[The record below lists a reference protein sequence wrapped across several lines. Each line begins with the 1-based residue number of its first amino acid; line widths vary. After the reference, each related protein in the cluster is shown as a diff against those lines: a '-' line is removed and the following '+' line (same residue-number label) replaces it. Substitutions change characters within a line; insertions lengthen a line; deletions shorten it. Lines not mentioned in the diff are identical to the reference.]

1 MSVTA
6 LFKSQPED
14 FFVEEVLGFEPCGEG
29 EHLFVLI
36 EKRGMNTQWAAKLLA
51 EACGLKERDVSHSG
65 LKDRHAVTRQWL
77 SVWLPGKE
85 DPDLSA
91 IESDE
96 LKILKTARHNKKLR
110 IGTHKANRFEIV
122 LREVSDQAQAEEALS
137 AIAANGFANIFGDQR
152 FGHDDRN
159 LKVFEEVLA
168 GKRMKKPRQ
177 SMAISA
183 ARSLLF
189 NQVAAHR
196 QAKGLMG
203 TVILGDVLMLAGSH
217 SVFVAEEAELTSLQQ
232 RLDEGDVQ
240 LTGPLWG
247 RGGVKPL
254 EEAAALELEACAEHG
269 AFTEGLERLASSDRR
284 PLWLKPAISWQWQG
298 QDLTLGF
305 TLPTG
310 SFATALLANV
320 AELVEPERRTE
331 AQA

>member
-1 MSVTA
+1 MVNA
-6 LFKSQPED
+6 LFKQLPED
-14 FFVEEVLGFEPCGEG
+14 FFVEEVLGFEPAGEG

-36 EKRGMNTQWAAKLLA
+36 EKRGMNTGWAAKLLA

-85 DPDLSA
+85 DPDLSS

-96 LKILKTARHNKKLR
+96 LKVLTTVRHNKKLR

-122 LREVSDQAQAEEALS
+122 LREVSDVAAAEQALHQVSEQ
-137 AIAANGFANIFGDQR
+137 GFANLFGGQR

-159 LKVFEEVLA
+159 IKVFEDVLA

-177 SMAISA
+177 GMAISA

-189 NQVAAHR
+189 NQVALYR
-196 QAKGLMG
+196 QQQGMIQQVLA
-203 TVILGDVLMLAGSH
+203 GDVLMLAGSH
-217 SVFVAEEAELTSLQQ
+217 SVFVAEEGELETLQQ
-232 RLDEGDVQ
+232 RLAEGDVQ

-247 RGGVKPL
+247 KGGVTPL
-254 EEAAALELEACAEHG
+254 HQAGELESRAVEAY
-269 AFTEGLERLASSDRR
+269 ASYTEGLEKLANGARR
-284 PLWLKPAISWQWQG
+284 PLWLKPDLSWQWQESN
-298 QDLTLGF
+298 LTLSF

-310 SFATALLANV
+310 SFATALLENV
-320 AELVEPERRTE
+320 ATLTEPERFSETKS
-331 AQA
+331 